1 MNIFPLYSK
10 VFHFFPQNYQHS
22 SLCMFCLLNWVADAK
37 LIMYFCEDLYIIE
50 KPYQFNNHD
59 KKRLS
64 KECGSDCNRSC
75 FD

>member
-1 MNIFPLYSK
+1 
-10 VFHFFPQNYQHS
+10 
-22 SLCMFCLLNWVADAK
+22 MFCLLNWVADAK

-50 KPYQFNNHD
+50 KSYQFNNHD

-75 FD
+75 FN

>member
-10 VFHFFPQNYQHS
+10 VFHFFPQNYQQL

-37 LIMYFCEDLYIIE
+37 LIMYFCKDLYIIE
-50 KPYQFNNHD
+50 KPYKFNNHD

-64 KECGSDCNRSC
+64 KECRSDCNRSC